1 MNADRLLYRVS
12 EAADAIG
19 VSRAHCYELIAR
31 GIVPHIRLGGGSIR
45 VPRAAL
51 EALVT
56 QQLAEQARAEAAG
69 R

>member
-1 MNADRLLYRVS
+1 MDNNRLLYRVT

-31 GIVPHIRLGGGSIR
+31 GIVPHIRLGVGSIR

-51 EALVT
+51 EAWVAK
-56 QQLAEQARAEAAG
+56 QIAEQK
-69 R
+69 